1 MKKSVSI
8 ITSVRNCRTETEVY
22 LNSLI
27 KFAPKNLIEKF
38 IVDDGSDPETQKF
51 LASKSS
57 DFTLMR
63 NLQSRGFAFSNN
75 LAASKAKSEWLL
87 FLNND
92 LVLLEGWWDSYDS
105 LISGGDN
112 LSKIGCVGNVQVDP
126 VTGKIDHAGVIFE
139 NGIPEHFCK
148 GQKNPPEDF
157 QSEYLAVT
165 GACFLIRRDLFLEIG
180 GFDETYKTGFEDID
194 LCLRLSMLGFT
205 HCVLNQSVVLHKK
218 SSTPERNQFQE
229 HNSKFF
235 LRQVGESN
243 HPFSRV
249 GERTKYLQ
257 VLQFFQEKWVFGQFR
272 LCFKREGGFPFFRQ
286 KDIERIFQYLSK
298 PKKNFFR

>member
-1 MKKSVSI
+1 M
-8 ITSVRNCRTETEVY
+8 
-22 LNSLI
+22 
-27 KFAPKNLIEKF
+27 
-38 IVDDGSDPETQKF
+38 DDGSDPETQKF

-165 GACFLIRRDLFLEIG
+165 GACFLIRRDLFFEIG

-205 HCVLNQSVVLHKK
+205 HCVLNQSVILHKK

-235 LRQVGESN
+235 YGRWG
-243 HPFSRV
+243 RV
-249 GERTKYLQ
+249 ITR
-257 VLQFFQEKWVFGQFR
+257 FQEWENARKISSPPI
-272 LCFKREGGFPFFRQ
+272 FPR
-286 KDIERIFQYLSK
+286 KMGLWAI
-298 PKKNFFR
+298 